1 MILLLEGKLYSVKEV
16 AEMFD
21 VSENTIRNL
30 CESGE
35 LGSIRIGVQ
44 YRISEEE
51 IKKYIKQ
58 NKKGE

>member
-1 MILLLEGKLYSVKEV
+1 MLDGKFYSVKEV

-21 VSENTIRNL
+21 VSANTIRNL
-30 CESGE
+30 CDSGE
-35 LGSIRIGVQ
+35 LGSIRIGAQ

-51 IKKYIKQ
+51 IKKYINQ